1 MIALTLPDG
10 AVREFDGPVSGF
22 DVAKSIS
29 SSLAKKSF
37 AIIVNG
43 EVRDLSREIDTDA
56 TIEIVTKGHDEVLPL
71 IRHDCAHVMA
81 EAVQEL
87 YPDTQVTIGPSIE
100 NGFYYDFARA
110 TPFTPDDLVKIEK
123 QMHKIIERNE
133 PIVREVWDRNEAIK
147 FFLDKGEKYK
157 AEIIRDLP
165 ETETIT
171 CYRQG
176 DFIDLCRGPH
186 APSTGKIGK
195 AFKLM
200 KVAGAYW
207 RGNSDNEMLQRI
219 YGTCWESKED
229 LDAYLHMLEEAE
241 KRDHRRLGREMDLF
255 HMQEEAQ
262 GSVFW
267 HDKGL
272 KLYRKVENYIR
283 DRLDDAGYQEVRT
296 PQLVDRVLWEKSG
309 HWEKFRENMF
319 TTTPDED
326 DPEKGTR
333 P

>member
-29 SSLAKKSF
+29 ASLAKKSF

-43 EVRDLSREIDTDA
+43 ELRDLSREIDTDA
-56 TIEIVTKGHDEVLPL
+56 AIEIVTRGHKEVLPL

-100 NGFYYDFARA
+100 NGFYYDFARK
-110 TPFTPDDLVKIEK
+110 TPFTPDDLIKIEK
-123 QMHKIIERNE
+123 QMHKIVERNE
-133 PIVREVWDRNEAIK
+133 KIEREVWDRNEAIK
-147 FFLDKGEKYK
+147 FFLEKGEDYK

-176 DFIDLCRGPH
+176 NFIDLCRGPH

-219 YGTCWESKED
+219 YGTCWEN
-229 LDAYLHMLEEAE
+229 A
-241 KRDHRRLGREMDLF
+241 GR
-255 HMQEEAQ
+255 
-262 GSVFW
+262 
-267 HDKGL
+267 
-272 KLYRKVENYIR
+272 
-283 DRLDDAGYQEVRT
+283 
-296 PQLVDRVLWEKSG
+296 P
-309 HWEKFRENMF
+309 
-319 TTTPDED
+319 
-326 DPEKGTR
+326 
-333 P
+333 